1 MKRRLA
7 AFTLIE
13 LMVATT
19 VLGVILVFV
28 FGTMVTT
35 QKKAAA
41 VDDTVD
47 VQQAARQIADLIER
61 DLRHTGMMVPD
72 AAAMCGVDNDN
83 APDRFYL
90 TDPSV
95 IVPGNDLRPLLG
107 STVTGATTLPAS
119 GSFFT
124 VDTLVLEEATPD
136 PTFDIDGDGTLDS
149 DFAPTGYIILADANN
164 PGRGSACGAI
174 TDVQLPNQIQY
185 NLDLGGLDPVGPGS
199 ELPRIVAV
207 PAIRYSIDAQG
218 RLFRG
223 AYQLASNVEDM
234 QLAWFF
240 DNNENNTIDLGEY
253 RGDGVGADYVAQG
266 MNASL
271 LREVRLNV
279 VLRTESPDPEVTTG
293 NPIATENRTVAPT
306 GDGFRR
312 RVYTGIVRLRNLG
325 RRIQL

>member
-7 AFTLIE
+7 AFTLVE
-13 LMVATT
+13 LMIATA

-72 AAAMCGVDNDN
+72 AAAICGVDNDD
-83 APDRFYL
+83 APDRFYV

-95 IVPGNDLRPLLG
+95 IQPGKDLRPLLG

-119 GSFFT
+119 GSLFT

-253 RGDGVGADYVAQG
+253 RGDGIGADYVAQG

-271 LREVRLNV
+271 LREIRLNV
-279 VLRTESPDPEVTTG
+279 VLRTESADPEITTG
-293 NPIATENRTVAPT
+293 NPIATENRTVTPT
-306 GDGFRR
+306 NDGFRR
-312 RVYTGIVRLRNLG
+312 RVYTGVVRLRNLG